1 MGMDLI
7 SINNDKK
14 FRANVWSWR
23 PIWRL
28 VAVECED
35 FLPEEA
41 YESGSMNDGYQIPED
56 LALQI
61 HEKLSTL
68 DIPKIIK
75 EYHHYLDTLPL
86 EDCEICKGT
95 GKRNDEHVKG
105 KCNSCNTK
113 YSKEEG
119 IPVGKQKNWQT
130 NYRMYQEHIEEFI
143 EYCKESR
150 GFQIW

>member
-1 MGMDLI
+1 MGMDLS
-7 SINNDKK
+7 SIKNDKE

-23 PIWRL
+23 PIWNL
-28 VAVECED
+28 VRMEAD
-35 FLPEEA
+35 LTDEE
-41 YESGSMNDGYQIPED
+41 YESGSMNDGYEISEER
-56 LALQI
+56 ALEI
-61 HEKLSTL
+61 HNKLKKL
-68 DIPKIIK
+68 NLKAIIK

-113 YSKEEG
+113 FSKEEG

>member
-1 MGMDLI
+1 MGMDLS
-7 SINNDKK
+7 SIKNDKE
-14 FRANVWSWR
+14 FRANIWSWR
-23 PIWRL
+23 PIWNL
-28 VAVECED
+28 VRMEAD
-35 FLPEEA
+35 LTDEE
-41 YESGSMNDGYQIPED
+41 YESGSMNDGYEISEER
-56 LALQI
+56 ALEI
-61 HEKLSTL
+61 HNKLKKL
-68 DIPKIIK
+68 NLKAIIK

-119 IPVGKQKNWQT
+119 IPVCKQKNWQT

>member
-1 MGMDLI
+1 MGMDLS
-7 SINNDKK
+7 SIKNDKE

-23 PIWRL
+23 PIWNL
-28 VAVECED
+28 VRIEAD
-35 FLPEEA
+35 LTDEE
-41 YESGSMNDGYQIPED
+41 YESGSMNDGYEISEER
-56 LALQI
+56 ALEI
-61 HEKLSTL
+61 HNKLKKL
-68 DIPKIIK
+68 NLKAIIK

-113 YSKEEG
+113 FSKEEG

>member
-1 MGMDLI
+1 MGMDLS
-7 SINNDKK
+7 SIKNDKE

-23 PIWRL
+23 PIWNL
-28 VAVECED
+28 VRMEAD
-35 FLPEEA
+35 LTDEE
-41 YESGSMNDGYQIPED
+41 YESGSMNDGYEISEERALEIHNKLKKLD
-56 LALQI
+56 LKA
-61 HEKLSTL
+61 
-68 DIPKIIK
+68 IIK
-75 EYHHYLDTLPL
+75 EYHYYLDTLPL

-150 GFQIW
+150 GFKIC

>member
-1 MGMDLI
+1 MGMDLS
-7 SINNDKK
+7 SIKNGKE

-23 PIWRL
+23 PIWNL
-28 VAVECED
+28 VRIEAD
-35 FLPEEA
+35 LTDEE
-41 YESGSMNDGYQIPED
+41 YESGSMNDGYEISEERALEIHNKLKKLD
-56 LALQI
+56 LKA
-61 HEKLSTL
+61 
-68 DIPKIIK
+68 IIK

-95 GKRNDEHVKG
+95 GKRSDEHVKG

>member
-1 MGMDLI
+1 MGMDL
-7 SINNDKK
+7 SSTKNGKE

-23 PIWRL
+23 PIWNL
-28 VAVECED
+28 VRIEAD
-35 FLPEEA
+35 LTDEE
-41 YESGSMNDGYQIPED
+41 YESGSMNDGYEISEER
-56 LALQI
+56 ALEI
-61 HEKLSTL
+61 HNKLKKL
-68 DIPKIIK
+68 NLKAIIK

>member
-1 MGMDLI
+1 MGMDLS
-7 SINNDKK
+7 SIKNDKE
-14 FRANVWSWR
+14 FRANIWSWR
-23 PIWRL
+23 PIWNL
-28 VAVECED
+28 VRMEAD
-35 FLPEEA
+35 LTDEE
-41 YESGSMNDGYQIPED
+41 YESGSMNDGYEISEER
-56 LALQI
+56 ALEI
-61 HEKLSTL
+61 HNKLKKL
-68 DIPKIIK
+68 NLKAIIK

>member
-1 MGMDLI
+1 MGMDL
-7 SINNDKK
+7 SSTKNGKE

-23 PIWRL
+23 PIWNL
-28 VAVECED
+28 VRIEAD
-35 FLPEEA
+35 LTDEE
-41 YESGSMNDGYQIPED
+41 YESGSMNDGYEISEERALEIHNKLKKLD
-56 LALQI
+56 LKA
-61 HEKLSTL
+61 
-68 DIPKIIK
+68 IIK

-150 GFQIW
+150 GFKIC

>member
-1 MGMDLI
+1 MGMDLS
-7 SINNDKK
+7 SIKNYKE
-14 FRANVWSWR
+14 FRANIWSWR
-23 PIWRL
+23 PIWNL
-28 VAVECED
+28 VRMEAD
-35 FLPEEA
+35 LTDEE
-41 YESGSMNDGYQIPED
+41 YESGSMNDGYEISEER
-56 LALQI
+56 ALEI
-61 HEKLSTL
+61 HNKLKKL
-68 DIPKIIK
+68 NLKAIIK

>member
-1 MGMDLI
+1 MGMEL
-7 SINNDKK
+7 SSTKK
-14 FRANVWSWR
+14 GKQFRANVWSWR
-23 PIWRL
+23 PIWNL
-28 VAVECED
+28 VRIEAD
-35 FLPEEA
+35 LTDEE
-41 YESGSMNDGYQIPED
+41 YESGSMNDGYEISEER
-56 LALQI
+56 ALEI
-61 HEKLSTL
+61 HNKLKKL
-68 DIPKIIK
+68 NLKAIIK

>member
-1 MGMDLI
+1 MGMDL
-7 SINNDKK
+7 SSTKNGKE

-23 PIWRL
+23 PIWNL
-28 VAVECED
+28 VRMEAD
-35 FLPEEA
+35 LTDEE
-41 YESGSMNDGYQIPED
+41 YESGSMNDGYEISEERALEIHNKLKKLD
-56 LALQI
+56 LKA
-61 HEKLSTL
+61 
-68 DIPKIIK
+68 IIK

>member
-1 MGMDLI
+1 MGMDLS
-7 SINNDKK
+7 SIKNDKE
-14 FRANVWSWR
+14 FRANIWSWR
-23 PIWRL
+23 PIWNL
-28 VAVECED
+28 VRIEAD
-35 FLPEEA
+35 LTDEE
-41 YESGSMNDGYQIPED
+41 YESGSMNDGYEISEER
-56 LALQI
+56 ALEI
-61 HEKLSTL
+61 HEKLSKL
-68 DIPKIIK
+68 NIPKIIK
-75 EYHHYLDTLPL
+75 EYHYYLDTLPL

-113 YSKEEG
+113 FSKKEG

>member
-1 MGMDLI
+1 MDLS
-7 SINNDKK
+7 SIKNDKE
-14 FRANVWSWR
+14 FRANIWSWR
-23 PIWRL
+23 PIWNL
-28 VAVECED
+28 VRMEAD
-35 FLPEEA
+35 LTDEE
-41 YESGSMNDGYQIPED
+41 YESGSMNDGYEISEER
-56 LALQI
+56 ALEI
-61 HEKLSTL
+61 HNKLKKL
-68 DIPKIIK
+68 NLKAIIK